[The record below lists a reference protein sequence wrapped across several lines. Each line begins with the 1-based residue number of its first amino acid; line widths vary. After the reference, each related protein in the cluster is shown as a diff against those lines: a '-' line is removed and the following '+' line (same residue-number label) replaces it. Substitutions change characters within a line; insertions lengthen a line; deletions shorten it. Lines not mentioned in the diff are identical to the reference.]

1 MANSGRKI
9 RSLKIFGDVTGFRK
23 KVIMQVGE
31 VRVAED
37 TDYAYF
43 KSVCKCH
50 DEWNSVYNKNGTSVW
65 TKQNDLSDFK
75 MIKVKFT

>member
-1 MANSGRKI
+1 
-9 RSLKIFGDVTGFRK
+9 
-23 KVIMQVGE
+23 MQVGE